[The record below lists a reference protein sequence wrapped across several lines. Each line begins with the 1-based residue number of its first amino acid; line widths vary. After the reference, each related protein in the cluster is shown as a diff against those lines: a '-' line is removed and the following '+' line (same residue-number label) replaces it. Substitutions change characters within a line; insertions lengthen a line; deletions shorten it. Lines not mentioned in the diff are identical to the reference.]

1 MPRQLNVIIF
11 WAFERC
17 LEHRVS
23 LLSAGFPF
31 LHPTPV
37 CFCCNK
43 FPLRRQISLRTRPS
57 LKLPVDVDISDYALI
72 ILLIN
77 PSVLMF
83 FSPHLEGGFVLF
95 STCLGNFSTGSVS
108 VSISAS
114 LLATTVARAWPS
126 SRRMPCPTWLSAVF
140 KPIRQKL
147 S

>member
-83 FSPHLEGGFVLF
+83 FSPHLEGGLPREFLDRLGFRFYICFPFGHDCCSSMTLF
-95 STCLGNFSTGSVS
+95 TPNALPH
-108 VSISAS
+108 
-114 LLATTVARAWPS
+114 LAF
-126 SRRMPCPTWLSAVF
+126 RRF
-140 KPIRQKL
+140 
-147 S
+147 